1 MIKLLNILQ
10 EIEIKPGPIYRVI
23 DEGGMMNAEDLFF
36 EGNEK
41 EIKEWMWNKIRLEGM
56 GGYKCVKEDEE
67 GFNFTP
73 F

>member
-1 MIKLLNILQ
+1 
-10 EIEIKPGPIYRVI
+10 
-23 DEGGMMNAEDLFF
+23 MMNAEDLFF